1 MFHLSFALIG
11 PTLTKH
17 RRLIYLALRETTSTV
32 SHILSG
38 RTSDQKTTQLE
49 YKERQMKKERH
60 MESRRPRKNR
70 DGRIT
75 NYSSFATFQQ
85 NLIPICNAVALVS
98 PSLLGEYL

>member
-17 RRLIYLALRETTSTV
+17 RRLIYLALREMTSTV

-49 YKERQMKKERH
+49 YKEREMKK
-60 MESRRPRKNR
+60 RKTHGEQKTKEEQRWKDNKLQL
-70 DGRIT
+70 ICYFPAKF
-75 NYSSFATFQQ
+75 NS
-85 NLIPICNAVALVS
+85 NL
-98 PSLLGEYL
+98 